1 MTRQSARGLA
11 LRSCAHS
18 IIYGAIGR
26 KTAHTFAD
34 RAIVHFSNSS
44 SRVHRLWTSLSKNRT
59 NFLRSVLAS
68 MALTQRLE
76 FRQSQSLVMTPQL
89 MQAIKLLQ
97 LSNLDLSAFV
107 EEELERNP
115 LLDRASDGPEA
126 PVAGEQAAER
136 AEFSDSGDSGS
147 YGDEGG
153 DTSDMGSSPG
163 SDAFEPGQEEW
174 LNRDLGTRSEI
185 EQTLD
190 TPLDNVFSEEPA
202 EAAARVAQDAAPT
215 AYTEWGGGASNDEDY
230 NLEAFVAAEVTLG
243 DHLAEQLAVAFAAP
257 AQRMIGQYLIDLVDD
272 AGYLPGDLGQAAERL
287 GASQAEVDAV
297 LVVLQKFDPPGVC
310 ARNLSECLAIQLR
323 ELNRYDPAMQALVE
337 NLDLLA
343 KRDIASLRKLCGV
356 DDEDIT
362 DMIGEI
368 RRLDPKPGLKFGS
381 SRMQTMVPDVYVRPG
396 PDGGWHVELNSD
408 TLPRVLVNQ
417 VYYTELSKT
426 IRKDGDKSY
435 FTDCLQNATWLVRA
449 LDQRARTILKVA
461 TEIVRQQDGFFTHG
475 VAHLRPLNLKA
486 VADAIQMHEST
497 VSRVTA
503 NKYMAT
509 NRGSFELKY
518 FFTASIA
525 SADGGEAHSAEA
537 VRHHIKQLIDAED
550 SSVILSD
557 DTIVER
563 LRESGIDIARRTVAK
578 YREAMRIPSSVQRR
592 RDKQSMLGN
601 ALSTPAASSDRSRD
615 TIPV

>member
-1 MTRQSARGLA
+1 
-11 LRSCAHS
+11 
-18 IIYGAIGR
+18 
-26 KTAHTFAD
+26 
-34 RAIVHFSNSS
+34 
-44 SRVHRLWTSLSKNRT
+44 
-59 NFLRSVLAS
+59 

-115 LLDRASDGPEA
+115 LLERAGDNNEPAAGEA
-126 PVAGEQAAER
+126 PAETGQFGESEDGGGSHGDDGAGGG
-136 AEFSDSGDSGS
+136 SDS
-147 YGDEGG
+147 
-153 DTSDMGSSPG
+153 
-163 SDAFEPGQEEW
+163 FEPGQEEW
-174 LNRDLGTRSEI
+174 MSRDLGTRAEI

-190 TPLDNVFSEEPA
+190 TGLDNVFSEEPA
-202 EAAARVAQDAAPT
+202 EAAARNAQDAAPSV
-215 AYTEWGGGASNDEDY
+215 YTEWGGGASGDEDY
-230 NLEAFVAAEVTLG
+230 NLEAFVAAETTLA
-243 DHLAEQLAVAFAAP
+243 DHLAEQLSVAFTAP

-272 AGYLPGDLGQAAERL
+272 AGYLPPDLGQAAERL
-287 GASQAEVDAV
+287 GASQQDVEDVLAV
-297 LVVLQKFDPPGVC
+297 LQRFDPPGIC

-323 ELNRYDPAMQALVE
+323 ELDRYDPAMQALVE
-337 NLDLLA
+337 HLDLLA
-343 KRDIASLRKLCGV
+343 KRDIAGLRKVCGV
-356 DDEDIT
+356 DDEDIA

-381 SRMQTMVPDVYVRPG
+381 SRLQTMVPDVYVRPG

-417 VYYTELSKT
+417 TYYSELSKKVG
-426 IRKDGDKSY
+426 KDGDKSY
-435 FTDCLQNATWLVRA
+435 FTDALQNATWLVRA

-509 NRGSFELKY
+509 NRGTFELKY

-550 SSVILSD
+550 PAAILSD

-563 LRESGIDIARRTVAK
+563 LRASGIDIARRTVAK

-592 RDKQSMLGN
+592 RDKQSTLGN
-601 ALSTPAASSDRSRD
+601 VLSTALSDRSRN
-615 TIPV
+615 PEPA

>member
-1 MTRQSARGLA
+1 
-11 LRSCAHS
+11 
-18 IIYGAIGR
+18 
-26 KTAHTFAD
+26 
-34 RAIVHFSNSS
+34 
-44 SRVHRLWTSLSKNRT
+44 
-59 NFLRSVLAS
+59 

-97 LSNLDLSAFV
+97 LSNLDLTTFV

-115 LLDRASDGPEA
+115 LLERANDETP
-126 PVAGEQAAER
+126 AGEASAE
-136 AEFSDSGDSGS
+136 AGQ
-147 YGDEGG
+147 YGDGDESGG
-153 DTSDMGSSPG
+153 QGDGVGDDGFGGSG
-163 SDAFEPGQEEW
+163 EAFESGQEEW
-174 LNRDLGTRSEI
+174 MSKDLGTRAEI

-190 TPLDNVFSEEPA
+190 TGLDNVFSEEPA
-202 EAAARVAQDAAPT
+202 EAAARNAQDAVPT
-215 AYTEWGGGASNDEDY
+215 TYTEWGGGASGDEDY
-230 NLEAFVAAEVTLG
+230 NLEAFVAAETTLS
-243 DHLAEQLAVAFAAP
+243 DHLVEQLSVAFTAP
-257 AQRMIGQYLIDLVDD
+257 APRMIGQYLIDLVDE
-272 AGYLPGDLGQAAERL
+272 AGYLPPDLGQAAERL
-287 GASQAEVDAV
+287 GASQQEIDDV
-297 LVVLQKFDPPGVC
+297 LAVLQKFDPPGVC
-310 ARNLSECLAIQLR
+310 ARSLSECLAIQLR
-323 ELNRYDPAMQALVE
+323 ELDRYDPAMRALVE
-337 NLDLLA
+337 HLDLLA
-343 KRDIASLRKLCGV
+343 KRDIVALRKICAV
-356 DDEDIT
+356 DYEDIA

-368 RRLDPKPGLKFGS
+368 RRLNPKPGMKFGS
-381 SRMQTMVPDVYVRPG
+381 ARLQTMVPDVYVRPG

-417 VYYTELSKT
+417 TYYSELSKK
-426 IRKDGDKSY
+426 IGKDGDKSY
-435 FTDCLQNATWLVRA
+435 FTDALQNATWLVRA

-509 NRGSFELKY
+509 NRGTFELKY

-537 VRHHIKQLIDAED
+537 VRHHIKQLIDSEEPSA
-550 SSVILSD
+550 ILSD

-563 LRESGIDIARRTVAK
+563 LRASGIDIARRTVAK

-592 RDKQSMLGN
+592 RDKQSALGN
-601 ALSTPAASSDRSRD
+601 VLSTALSDRSRN
-615 TIPV
+615 PEPA

>member
-1 MTRQSARGLA
+1 
-11 LRSCAHS
+11 
-18 IIYGAIGR
+18 
-26 KTAHTFAD
+26 
-34 RAIVHFSNSS
+34 
-44 SRVHRLWTSLSKNRT
+44 
-59 NFLRSVLAS
+59 

-76 FRQSQSLVMTPQL
+76 FRQTQSLVMTPQL

-97 LSNLDLSAFV
+97 LSNLELSTFV
-107 EEELERNP
+107 EDELERNP
-115 LLDRASDGPEA
+115 LLERSSDGPET
-126 PVAGEQAAER
+126 PVAGEMELRRSDDDRGFTDDRTAGGDDAAYAER
-136 AEFSDSGDSGS
+136 GEDGF
-147 YGDEGG
+147 EGAG
-153 DTSDMGSSPG
+153 AAPDD
-163 SDAFEPGQEEW
+163 W
-174 LNRDLGTRSEI
+174 INRDLGSRAEI

-190 TPLDNVFSEEPA
+190 TGLDNVFSEEPA
-202 EAAARVAQDAAPT
+202 EAAARTAQDAAPT
-215 AYTEWGGGASNDEDY
+215 AYTEWGGGASNDDDY
-230 NLEAFVAAEVTLG
+230 NLEAFVAAELSLG
-243 DHLAEQLAVAFAAP
+243 DHLAEQLAVAFATP
-257 AQRMIGQYLIDLVDD
+257 AHRMIGQYLIDLVDE
-272 AGYLPGDLGQAAERL
+272 AGYLPADLGEVGDKL
-287 GASQAEVDAV
+287 GASQDDIALV
-297 LVVLQKFDPPGVC
+297 LGALQKFDPPGVC

-323 ELNRYDPAMQALVE
+323 EHDRYDPAMQALIE

-343 KRDIASLRKLCGV
+343 KRDVVALRKICGV
-356 DDEDIT
+356 DDEDLT

-368 RRLDPKPGLKFGS
+368 RRLDPKPGLKFGV
-381 SRMQTMVPDVYVRPG
+381 SRAQTVVPDVYVRPG

-417 VYYTELSKT
+417 TYYSQLSKS

-435 FTDCLQNATWLVRA
+435 FSDCLQNATWLVRA

-461 TEIVRQQDGFFTHG
+461 TEIVRQQDGFFTQG

-509 NRGSFELKY
+509 NRGTFELKY

-525 SADGGEAHSAEA
+525 SADGGAAHSAEA
-537 VRHHIKQLIDAED
+537 VRHHIKQLIDGESA
-550 SSVILSD
+550 SQILSD

-563 LRESGIDIARRTVAK
+563 LRDGGIDIARRTVAK

-601 ALSTPAASSDRSRD
+601 ALKAPATPSERTQSDRTADRSRD
-615 TIPV
+615 TAPA

>member
-1 MTRQSARGLA
+1 
-11 LRSCAHS
+11 
-18 IIYGAIGR
+18 
-26 KTAHTFAD
+26 
-34 RAIVHFSNSS
+34 
-44 SRVHRLWTSLSKNRT
+44 
-59 NFLRSVLAS
+59 

-115 LLDRASDGPEA
+115 LLERASDGPEA
-126 PVAGEQAAER
+126 PVAGEPAAER
-136 AEFSDSGDSGS
+136 AEFSDSADSGS
-147 YGDEGG
+147 YGEEGG
-153 DTSDMGSSPG
+153 GDASDMGTSPG
-163 SDAFEPGQEEW
+163 SDAFEPGQEDW

-215 AYTEWGGGASNDEDY
+215 AYTEWGGGASNDDDY

-243 DHLAEQLAVAFAAP
+243 GHLAEQLAVAFSGP

-272 AGYLPGDLGQAAERL
+272 AGYLPPDLGQAAERL
-287 GASQAEVDAV
+287 GASQGDVDAV
-297 LVVLQKFDPPGVC
+297 LSVLQKFDPPGVC
-310 ARNLSECLAIQLR
+310 ARNLSECLANQLR

-343 KRDIASLRKLCGV
+343 RRDIASLRKLCGV

-381 SRMQTMVPDVYVRPG
+381 ARTQTMVPDVYVRPG

-417 VYYTELSKT
+417 VYYTQLSKT

-435 FTDCLQNATWLVRA
+435 FSDCLQNATWLVRA

-461 TEIVRQQDGFFTHG
+461 TEIVRQQDGFFTYG

-537 VRHHIKQLIDAED
+537 VRHHIKQLIDAEAA
-550 SSVILSD
+550 SAILSD

-601 ALSTPAASSDRSRD
+601 ALSAPATSSDRSRD
-615 TIPV
+615 TAPA

>member
-1 MTRQSARGLA
+1 
-11 LRSCAHS
+11 
-18 IIYGAIGR
+18 
-26 KTAHTFAD
+26 
-34 RAIVHFSNSS
+34 
-44 SRVHRLWTSLSKNRT
+44 
-59 NFLRSVLAS
+59 

-97 LSNLDLSAFV
+97 LSNLDLSTFV

-115 LLDRASDGPEA
+115 LLERANDGPEA
-126 PVAGEQAAER
+126 PVAGEQQMSER
-136 AEFSDSGDSGS
+136 SEFSDAGEAGGEDFGD
-147 YGDEGG
+147 GG
-153 DTSDMGSSPG
+153 GAAGESFDGAPEDWMS
-163 SDAFEPGQEEW
+163 
-174 LNRDLGTRSEI
+174 RDLGTRTEI

-190 TPLDNVFSEEPA
+190 TGLDNVFSEEPA
-202 EAAARVAQDAAPT
+202 ETAARNAQDAAPT
-215 AYTEWGGGASNDEDY
+215 TYTEWGGGASGDEDY
-230 NLEAFVAAEVTLG
+230 NLEAFVAAETTLS
-243 DHLAEQLAVAFAAP
+243 DHLAEQA
-257 AQRMIGQYLIDLVDD
+257 D
-272 AGYLPGDLGQAAERL
+272 
-287 GASQAEVDAV
+287 VDAV
-297 LVVLQKFDPPGVC
+297 LGVLQTFDPPGIC

-323 ELNRYDPAMQALVE
+323 ELDRYDPAMQALVE
-337 NLDLLA
+337 HLDILA
-343 KRDIASLRKLCGV
+343 KRDFASLRKLCGV
-356 DDEDIT
+356 DDEDLV

-368 RRLDPKPGLKFGS
+368 RRLDPKPGLKFGTT
-381 SRMQTMVPDVYVRPG
+381 RTQTMVPDVYVRPG
-396 PDGGWHVELNSD
+396 PDGGWLVELNSD

-417 VYYTELSKT
+417 VYYSELSKT

-509 NRGSFELKY
+509 NRGTFELKY

-550 SSVILSD
+550 PSAILSD
-557 DTIVER
+557 DTIVEK
-563 LRESGIDIARRTVAK
+563 LRAAGIDIARRTVAK

-592 RDKQSMLGN
+592 RDKQSMLAH
-601 ALSTPAASSDRSRD
+601 ALSGPAGADRTRD
-615 TIPV
+615 TASV

>member
-1 MTRQSARGLA
+1 
-11 LRSCAHS
+11 
-18 IIYGAIGR
+18 
-26 KTAHTFAD
+26 
-34 RAIVHFSNSS
+34 
-44 SRVHRLWTSLSKNRT
+44 
-59 NFLRSVLAS
+59 

-115 LLDRASDGPEA
+115 LLDRASDGPEP
-126 PVAGEQAAER
+126 PVAGEPATER
-136 AEFSDSGDSGS
+136 QEFSEADGSS
-147 YGDEGG
+147 YGDEAGG
-153 DTSDMGSSPG
+153 EAASSADG
-163 SDAFEPGQEEW
+163 FEPSQEEW
-174 LNRDLGTRSEI
+174 LNRDLGSRAEI

-190 TPLDNVFSEEPA
+190 TGLENVFSEEPA
-202 EAAARVAQDAAPT
+202 EAAERAAKDAAPT
-215 AYTEWGGGASNDEDY
+215 SYTEWGGGASSDEDY
-230 NLEAFVAAEVTLG
+230 NLEAFVAAELTLA
-243 DHLAEQLAVAFAAP
+243 DHLAEQLAVAFTSP
-257 AQRMIGQYLIDLVDD
+257 SQRMIGQYLIDLVDE
-272 AGYLPGDLGQAAERL
+272 AGYLPPDLGQAAERL
-287 GASQAEVDAV
+287 GAPQHEVDAV
-297 LVVLQKFDPPGVC
+297 LSVLQKFDPPGVC

-323 ELNRYDPAMQALVE
+323 ELDRYDPAMQALVE
-337 NLDLLA
+337 HLDLLA

-381 SRMQTMVPDVYVRPG
+381 SRTQTMVPDVYVRPG

-417 VYYTELSKT
+417 TYYAELSKT

-461 TEIVRQQDGFFTHG
+461 TEIVRQQDGFFTYG

-509 NRGSFELKY
+509 NRGTFELKY

-537 VRHHIKQLIDAED
+537 VRHHIKQLIDAE
-550 SSVILSD
+550 SPSAILSD

-563 LRESGIDIARRTVAK
+563 LRASGIDIARRTVAK

-592 RDKQSMLGN
+592 RDKQSMLGH
-601 ALSTPAASSDRSRD
+601 ALSAPASSPDRSRD
-615 TIPV
+615 TAPV

>member
-1 MTRQSARGLA
+1 
-11 LRSCAHS
+11 
-18 IIYGAIGR
+18 
-26 KTAHTFAD
+26 
-34 RAIVHFSNSS
+34 
-44 SRVHRLWTSLSKNRT
+44 
-59 NFLRSVLAS
+59 
-68 MALTQRLE
+68 
-76 FRQSQSLVMTPQL
+76 MTPQL

-126 PVAGEQAAER
+126 PVRGEPASEG
-136 AEFSDSGDSGS
+136 AEFSNAGDTQSF
-147 YGDEGG
+147 GDEPG
-153 DTSDMGSSPG
+153 DMAAGSAG
-163 SDAFEPGQEEW
+163 DNFEPGQFEAGQEDW
-174 LNRDLGTRSEI
+174 LNRDLGSRTEI

-190 TPLDNVFSEEPA
+190 TPLDNVFTEEPA
-202 EAAARVAQDAAPT
+202 EAAARAAQDAAPT
-215 AYTEWGGGASNDEDY
+215 AYTEWGGGASNDNDY

-243 DHLAEQLAVAFAAP
+243 SHLAEQLAVAFP
-257 AQRMIGQYLIDLVDD
+257 GPVQRMIGQYLIDLVDD
-272 AGYLPGDLGQAAERL
+272 AGYLPQDLGQAAERL
-287 GASQAEVDAV
+287 GAPQGDVDAV
-297 LVVLQKFDPPGVC
+297 LAVLQKFDPPGVC

-337 NLDLLA
+337 HLDLLA

-381 SRMQTMVPDVYVRPG
+381 ARTQTMVPDVYVRPG

-525 SADGGEAHSAEA
+525 SAHGGEAHSAEA
-537 VRHHIKQLIDAED
+537 VRHHIKQLIDAEAPAA
-550 SSVILSD
+550 ILSD

-601 ALSTPAASSDRSRD
+601 ALSAPATSSDRSRD
-615 TIPV
+615 TAPA